1 MWEARAAPPDLRGK
15 IRIVPWPLPVRKP
28 PWASCANGPAS
39 CAWPSLLIVDE
50 IGYLPVIQGGGNLIA
65 VGGE

>member
-1 MWEARAAPPDLRGK
+1 MGGARRAARPTRENPDRSLALAGPEAA
-15 IRIVPWPLPVRKP
+15 V
-28 PWASCANGPAS
+28 ASCANGPAS

>member
-1 MWEARAAPPDLRGK
+1 LALAGPEAAVA
-15 IRIVPWPLPVRKP
+15 
-28 PWASCANGPAS
+28 CANGSAS